1 MPAQLIAMPPKAGT
15 RRTATRR
22 TEGSEATS
30 TPATGAETTQNAP
43 ESRDVSAQSAT
54 PGPSGRPSVQRLQS
68 LKTRGGSGSIAPK
81 ARPTS
86 ALGGEPAKPALKYKP
101 RNAGRRS
108 KEERDAIEKLE
119 AERNSER
126 LKEAAAIQR
135 GRGGRG
141 GRGSFRGRGGPAGMA
156 ASGLFGSGMG
166 GARRGRGGGGGSG
179 GGGGY
184 GGSSRDRTR
193 SVLSAGPGHAQLDDD
208 SDEDDSTSRL
218 DINYINELDDDEDF
232 DNLPQDVKGK
242 LPFRPKSD
250 GLKPYRVHRIEHEER
265 VVSVN
270 MESSS
275 SRSAELRKKAE
286 AEKAADQGEIT
297 PVEEGEGESHVKD
310 EPVDDNDTTMVDA
323 VPHAEDDGFLPAQNV
338 RVRRKVPPSPQKPKS
353 KRTEPI
359 ELEPELARD
368 PRELLRTKEEID
380 EYDRH
385 LEDLDHVRNLLF
397 YEEPENTETATETT
411 ATEPQMAETAEG
423 ESTTVQGDDADEG
436 EKEDEDDKTTNPKLL
451 GQLFLMQFP
460 PMTPNLTVPGSTTQ
474 PSTTP
479 APAAPGQTEIKTED
493 DVQVVDADAP
503 TTETPKV
510 ITAATD
516 WALPAG
522 RAGKLNVHKSGRV
535 TMDWGG
541 ISFELD
547 RAAAVDFVQ
556 EALIVSSPEPD
567 LPGQPPKDE
576 SEQRAWSMGQ
586 LSGKFTVMPN
596 WDQML

>member
-1 MPAQLIAMPPKAGT
+1 M
-15 RRTATRR
+15 
-22 TEGSEATS
+22 
-30 TPATGAETTQNAP
+30 
-43 ESRDVSAQSAT
+43 
-54 PGPSGRPSVQRLQS
+54 
-68 LKTRGGSGSIAPK
+68 
-81 ARPTS
+81 
-86 ALGGEPAKPALKYKP
+86 
-101 RNAGRRS
+101 
-108 KEERDAIEKLE
+108 
-119 AERNSER
+119 
-126 LKEAAAIQR
+126 
-135 GRGGRG
+135 
-141 GRGSFRGRGGPAGMA
+141 
-156 ASGLFGSGMG
+156 
-166 GARRGRGGGGGSG
+166 
-179 GGGGY
+179 
-184 GGSSRDRTR
+184 
-193 SVLSAGPGHAQLDDD
+193 DDD
-208 SDEDDSTSRL
+208 SDEDDSMPRV

-286 AEKAADQGEIT
+286 AEKAAEQGVTT
-297 PVEEGEGESHVKD
+297 PVEEVEDEPRVKN
-310 EPVDDNDTTMVDA
+310 EPVDDNDATMVDA
-323 VPHAEDDGFLPAQNV
+323 VPHAEDDGFLPTQNV
-338 RVRRKVPPSPQKPKS
+338 RVRRKVPPSPQKPKP

-368 PRELLRTKEEID
+368 PRELLRTKEEVD

-397 YEEPENTETATETT
+397 YEEPEPATETT
-411 ATEPQMAETAEG
+411 TTERTVEPTED
-423 ESTTVQGDDADEG
+423 ESTTATQEDAEEG
-436 EKEDEDDKTTNPKLL
+436 EKEEEDKSGNPKLV

-460 PMTPNLTVPGSTTQ
+460 PMTPNLTVPGSLTQ
-474 PSTTP
+474 TAPTP
-479 APAAPGQTEIKTED
+479 APTAPGQTEVKTED

-503 TTETPKV
+503 TETPRV

-567 LPGQPPKDE
+567 VPGQPPKDE
-576 SEQRAWSMGQ
+576 SGQRAWSMGQ

>member
-1 MPAQLIAMPPKAGT
+1 MPPKAGT
-15 RRTATRR
+15 RRPAARR
-22 TEGSEATS
+22 TEGSESISTS
-30 TPATGAETTQNAP
+30 AAGAESTQTAP
-43 ESRDVSAQSAT
+43 ESRVPSAQSAT
-54 PGPSGRPSVQRLQS
+54 PGPSGRPVQRLQS

-81 ARPTS
+81 ARPPS
-86 ALGGEPAKPALKYKP
+86 ALGGEPAKPTLKYKP
-101 RNAGRRS
+101 RNVGRRS

-119 AERNSER
+119 AERHNER
-126 LKEAAAIQR
+126 LREAAAIQR

-166 GARRGRGGGGGSG
+166 GARRGRGGGSAGGSG
-179 GGGGY
+179 Y
-184 GGSSRDRTR
+184 GGPSRDRTR
-193 SVLSAGPGHAQLDDD
+193 SVLSGGASRVPMDDD
-208 SDEDDSTSRL
+208 SDEDDSMPRI

-232 DNLPQDVKGK
+232 ENLPQDIKGK

-275 SRSAELRKKAE
+275 SRSAELRKEAE
-286 AEKAADQGEIT
+286 AEKAADQNKTT
-297 PVEEGEGESHVKD
+297 PSAEEVEDETRVKD
-310 EPVDDNDTTMVDA
+310 EPIDDNDAIMVDT
-323 VPHAEDDGFLPAQNV
+323 VPHAEDDGFLPAQHL
-338 RVRRKVPPSPQKPKS
+338 RVRRKVPPSPQKPKP
-353 KRTEPI
+353 KRTEPM
-359 ELEPELARD
+359 ELQPEPARD

-385 LEDLDHVRNLLF
+385 LEDLNHVRDLLF
-397 YEEPENTETATETT
+397 YEEPETATKETM
-411 ATEPQMAETAEG
+411 ATEPQTVEATEG
-423 ESTTVQGDDADEG
+423 GGTTVTQDEG
-436 EKEDEDDKTTNPKLL
+436 EDDGEKDEEDKTTNPKLL

-460 PMTPNLTVPGSTTQ
+460 PMTPNLTVSGSTSQ
-474 PSTTP
+474 PAPTPALAPTP
-479 APAAPGQTEIKTED
+479 APAAPGQTEVKTEE
-493 DVQVVDADAP
+493 DVQVVDADTP
-503 TTETPKV
+503 TNETPKV
-510 ITAATD
+510 ITAATE

-547 RAAAVDFVQ
+547 RATAVDFVQ

-567 LPGQPPKDE
+567 VPGQPPKDG
-576 SEQRAWSMGQ
+576 SEQRVWSMGQ
-586 LSGKFTVMPN
+586 LSGKFTVTPN
-596 WDQML
+596 WDQIL